1 MDLQLN
7 VSDALSILGLA
18 MTFRIDPQRTTL
30 GFSVKHM
37 MIATVRGSFPE
48 YDAELE
54 VDPLALDKSRVS
66 AKIATHRVQT
76 GDRLRDE
83 YLVGAHFFNPARYPH
98 ILFVS
103 ERVRVSGSKLS
114 LSGSMTIR
122 ERTLPLTL
130 EGKYRHISAGTP
142 QERLVFEMSGEVDRE
157 AYDLVFNGAVE
168 TVSIVVGK
176 KVKLELNVELVRA

>member
-1 MDLQLN
+1 LRL
-7 VSDALSILGLA
+7 LGNA

-37 MIATVRGSFPE
+37 MIATVRGTFPE

-54 VDPLALDKSRVS
+54 VDPHDLEKSRVS
-66 AKIATHRVQT
+66 AKVATHQVQT

-98 ILFVS
+98 ILFKS

-114 LSGSMTIR
+114 ISGPMTIR

-130 EGKYRHISAGTP
+130 EGKYRHTSHGTP
-142 QERLVFEMSGEVDRE
+142 AERLVFELSAELDRE

-176 KVKLELNVELVRA
+176 KVKLDLNIELVHA